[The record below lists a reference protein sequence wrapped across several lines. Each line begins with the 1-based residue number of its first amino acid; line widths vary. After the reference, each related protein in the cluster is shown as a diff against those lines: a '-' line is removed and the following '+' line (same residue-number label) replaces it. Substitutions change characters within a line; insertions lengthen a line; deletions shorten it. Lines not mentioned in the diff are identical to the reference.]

1 MKLSFL
7 FLAVVLA
14 LTVAPVGSVRA
25 QADDQ
30 AGAAAGGGRG
40 PLASLSPADRV
51 HLLKVRRQVLE
62 SNPALKTEQ
71 ESLKQERE
79 FVKNKGTAATPDDK
93 KMLMQNFI
101 AHSKN
106 MRDAMVAVDP
116 TIAPVLDQVDAKM
129 KERFQQ
135 HAGAGLGSNGT
146 AGNNGA
152 AN

>member
-14 LTVAPVGSVRA
+14 LTAAPVCSVRA

-30 AGAAAGGGRG
+30 AGAGAGGGGGR
-40 PLASLSPADRV
+40 LAFLSPADRM

-129 KERFQQ
+129 KERFQKQ
-135 HAGAGLGSNGT
+135 ASGES
-146 AGNNGA
+146 A